1 MMRNPTISRNIAA
14 GIRLSVMTLLIA
26 LSLLLINPVA
36 AAEPT
41 YSEDEVVQAIEEFF
55 GTGAEGIAKV
65 VSKVFKEHGEPQA
78 IIVGE
83 EASAAIGIGA
93 RYGKG
98 TLQTKSGVN
107 QPLYWQGPSIGVDFG
122 ANATKVYALI
132 YNMPDSNQIFKRYP
146 GVEGSLYFVGGV
158 GVTYMELEGTV
169 VAPIR
174 FGAGWRQGISVG
186 YINFSRKKRINPF

>member
-1 MMRNPTISRNIAA
+1 MMRIPTISKNIAVSF
-14 GIRLSVMTLLIA
+14 RLTVMTLLIV
-26 LSLLLINPVA
+26 LSLVLINPVT
-36 AAEPT
+36 AAEPV

-65 VSKVFKEHGEPQA
+65 VRKVFKEQGQPQA

-107 QPLYWQGPSIGVDFG
+107 QALYWQGPSVGIDFG

-132 YNMPDSNQIFKRYP
+132 YNIPDSNQIFKRYP
-146 GVEGSLYFVGGV
+146 AVEGSLYFVGGV
-158 GVTYMELEGTV
+158 GVSYMELEGTV
-169 VAPIR
+169 IAPIR
-174 FGAGWRQGISVG
+174 FGAGWRQGVSIG
-186 YINFSRKKRINPF
+186 YINFSRKKRLNPF